1 MLIYRVQP
9 YLYDFILRHPDHCV
23 PEIHCKTQQEVIDKL
38 PAFFA
43 RFKEPVQV
51 QIINGDGY
59 YERTL
64 DFPVVK
70 PAPVLKQE
78 NVT

>member
-1 MLIYRVQP
+1 MLTYRVQP
-9 YLYDFILRHPDHCV
+9 YGREIILRHPDHCV

-51 QIINGDGY
+51 SVIGGDGY

-64 DFPVVK
+64 DFPVVN
-70 PAPVLKQE
+70 AIPVLKQE
-78 NVT
+78 KVT